1 MDLNSFSNYLG
12 LYFNKQDIKILSEN
26 EKGVSPATYIDNV
39 VENLVS
45 KNISDRD
52 SEIAKK
58 RK

>member
-12 LYFNKQDIKILSEN
+12 LHFNKQDIKILSEN
-26 EKGVSPATYIDNV
+26 GKGVSPATYIDNV